1 MSDDN
6 DELTIN
12 NIVQFRGPPLRPEKA
27 NPSVPDH
34 VWEKFQ
40 ELGEVAAKHLESLLL
55 DERFP
60 NLTVKEQMR
69 IIETTFARA
78 YGSVDGSV
86 RRNLHMHVNPEDN
99 AGYNAL
105 TAMSRRAGRSLPEFR
120 RAIGSKSTDA
130 ETVEPVASHDTID
143 GKASEA
149 VARDRDK
156 V

>member
-1 MSDDN
+1 MDD
-6 DELTIN
+6 DAA
-12 NIVQFRGPPLRPEKA
+12 NIVQFRGPPLRPEKS

-34 VWEKFQ
+34 VWEEFQ
-40 ELGEVAAKHLESLLL
+40 KLGEVAAKHLRDLLT

-99 AGYNAL
+99 AGFNAL
-105 TAMSRRAGRSLPEFR
+105 TSLSRRASRQLPEFR
-120 RAIGSKSTDA
+120 RRVTDSKSTDA
-130 ETVEPVASHDTID
+130 DTVEPITSHDPID
-143 GKASEA
+143 GQASEA
-149 VARDRDK
+149 VTSDRDK